1 MIVGFAGQ
9 LAWTVENM
17 YLNVFV
23 YDTLSTDP
31 AVIAT
36 MVALSAIAATIATLV
51 AGAWSDRT
59 GRRRALIAGGYIAWG
74 ISTAAFGFVGA
85 PGAGAEAGPPP
96 AAAAAIGGVIAI
108 ILLDCLMSA
117 IGSSA
122 NDAAFMAWVTDSTT
136 PANRGRVDGALAV
149 MPLLGMLVV
158 FGALD
163 GLTRAGDWRLFFGIV
178 GITTTL
184 TGVLSWFLVRDRGI
198 RTSTAEGLL
207 AATVRG
213 LRPSVVRSQPVLYL
227 TLAIWAVVGISS
239 QVFLPYVIIYL
250 ERTLRIESYAL
261 LLGVVLLLASGL
273 SVLAGRLMDRIG
285 KPRML
290 AIAVPV
296 FAAGLLGMSVVREF
310 LPVTIAATVMMTG
323 MMTSIAAVSALSR
336 DATPAGRAGG
346 VQGLRM
352 LLAVM
357 VPMVVGPFIGA
368 AVIAGNPEHY
378 VDLGQTLP
386 VPGPGIFLAAALVLV
401 LVGPFAW
408 LRARAARTA
417 DAGGGREA
425 RR

>member
-178 GITTTL
+178 GIVTTL

-401 LVGPFAW
+401 LVAPFAW

>member
-1 MIVGFAGQ
+1 
-9 LAWTVENM
+9 M

-31 AVIAT
+31 TVIAT
-36 MVALSAIAATIATLV
+36 MVALSAVAATLATLI

-59 GRRRALIAGGYIAWG
+59 GRRRVLIAGGYVAWG

-85 PGAGAEAGPPP
+85 AGTDTGAGAAQAGPP
-96 AAAAAIGGVIAI
+96 AAATVAIGGVVAI

-178 GITTTL
+178 GIATTI

-198 RTSTAEGLL
+198 AAPSSDRLL
-207 AATVRG
+207 AATVHG
-213 LRPSVVRSQPVLYL
+213 LRPSVIRRQPVLYL

-261 LLGVVLLLASGL
+261 LLGVVLILASGL

-285 KPRML
+285 KLPTL
-290 AIAVPV
+290 SIAVPV
-296 FAAGLLGMSVVREF
+296 FAAGLVGMAFVHEF

-336 DATPAGRAGG
+336 DATPIGRAGG

-357 VPMVVGPFIGA
+357 VPMVIGPFIGA
-368 AVIAGNPEHY
+368 AVIAGNPQHY

-386 VPGPGIFLAAALVLV
+386 VPGPGIFLAAAVVLV
-401 LVGPFAW
+401 LVIPFAW
-408 LRARAARTA
+408 LRARAVRGA
-417 DAGGGREA
+417 AGETEA
-425 RR
+425 PA